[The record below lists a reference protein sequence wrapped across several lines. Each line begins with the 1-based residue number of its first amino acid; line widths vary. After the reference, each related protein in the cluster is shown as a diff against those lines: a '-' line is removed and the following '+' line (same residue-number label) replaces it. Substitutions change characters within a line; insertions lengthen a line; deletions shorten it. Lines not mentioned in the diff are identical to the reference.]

1 MKRFLRWFFLGFL
14 SFFLIINLSPVHS
27 QTNVNPRELVAKG
40 QQLYEKGEISSAI
53 AHLQQAQQE
62 FREQEEL
69 SSLAV
74 TLTNLGQLQL
84 LAGQPEA
91 AIETWQSAME
101 LQVTSQNPSLLR
113 RLQINRTTAL
123 REMGMYAKACQE
135 LTGVL
140 EISSNI
146 CGEET
151 LQETVLSEIDPNS
164 VLGKGWRNLAET
176 LRGLGKLQKARS
188 LLSALNE
195 QLPASVEKDTVLLSL
210 GKTLQAIGNAKRDR
224 AIDVPLYNYLPWQC
238 QTRELSP
245 QAKPAY
251 QQAEQFY
258 QQASQSRSPDLRNQA
273 LLQQFSLI
281 QDTTSLS
288 PNFQSTPEI
297 DFSAFPPGRDRIY
310 AQIDF
315 AKSQACLAQLQE
327 NEPDWNRLIRLT
339 QMGIEEAQQL
349 GDDRAQAYALGT
361 LGGLYEYRANVTQ
374 QQQWADIGQ
383 KLTTQALYLA
393 QPETQPDLAYQWQW
407 QQGRLLARKGELP
420 AAIPKLEAAA
430 QTLEKVRS
438 NLRAIDADVQFSFRD
453 QVEPLYRQLIDL
465 LSQQDTPEAL
475 EQALSFLDALQLA
488 ELENFLDCNL
498 SESVAVEQILETL
511 DPQAAFIAP
520 ILLED
525 RLEVI
530 YKLPKQPLAHHSQPI
545 AHQEIET
552 VIDRIRE
559 SLVRPDRSFA
569 VVEEAKTLYDWLIRP
584 LEPSLNAAPNIETL
598 VFVSDSSLRN
608 VPPNVFHDG
617 ESFLVQKY
625 QTAVIPSRELLAT
638 RPRES
643 DFRVL
648 LAGISES
655 QQVDGINFTPLP
667 AVAQEI
673 RELQQK
679 VASDSD
685 TLFNQEFT
693 QTRLQEKIDQL
704 GFPVVHIATHGKFS
718 SEPEDTYL
726 VAWQERILVKEL
738 DSILQ
743 ISRPQIGQPSAIDLL
758 VLSACET
765 AQGNRRAALGLA
777 GISAQAQ
784 VRSTIATLWQV
795 DDRATALLMNK
806 FYEELNEGKTIAT
819 ALRNAQLY
827 LIEDLGET
835 RPFLWSPFILVG
847 NWL

>member
-27 QTNVNPRELVAKG
+27 QTNVNPRELVAQG
-40 QQLYEKGEISSAI
+40 QQLYEKGEISGAI
-53 AHLQQAQQE
+53 ALLQQAQQQ
-62 FREQEEL
+62 FREQEKF
-69 SSLAV
+69 SSLAI

-84 LAGQPEA
+84 LAGQSEA
-91 AIETWQSAME
+91 AIETWQSAMQ
-101 LQVTSQNPSLLR
+101 LQVTSQNPSLLQ
-113 RLQINRTTAL
+113 RLQINRATAL
-123 REMGMYAKACQE
+123 REMGMYARSCQE

-146 CGEET
+146 CSEET

-164 VLGKGWRNLAET
+164 VLRKGWRNLADT
-176 LRGLGKLQKARS
+176 LRVLGKPQKARS
-188 LLSALNE
+188 LLSDLNE

-210 GKTLQAIGNAKRDR
+210 GETLQAIGNTERDR
-224 AIDVPLYNYLPWQC
+224 AIDVPLYDYLPWQC

-245 QAKPAY
+245 QAKQSY
-251 QQAEQFY
+251 QQAKQFY
-258 QQASQSRSPDLRNQA
+258 QQASQSGSPYLRNQA
-273 LLQQFSLI
+273 LLRQFSLI
-281 QDTTSLS
+281 QDTAIVS
-288 PNFQSTPEI
+288 PQSAPKI
-297 DFSAFPPGRDRIY
+297 DFSALNPGRERIY

-315 AKSQACLAQLQE
+315 AKSEACLAQLQGK
-327 NEPDWNRLIRLT
+327 EPHWNRLIQLT
-339 QMGIEEAQQL
+339 QTGIEEAQRL

-374 QQQWADIGQ
+374 QQKWADMGQ

-393 QPETQPDLAYQWQW
+393 QPETEPDLAYQWQW
-407 QQGRLLARKGELP
+407 QQGRLLARKGEIA
-420 AAIPKLEAAA
+420 AAIPKLQAAA
-430 QTLEKVRS
+430 KTLEQVRTD
-438 NLRAIDADVQFSFRD
+438 LRAIDADVQFSFRD

-520 ILLED
+520 IILKD

-530 YKLPKQPLAHHSQPI
+530 YKLPQQPLAHHSTPV
-545 AHQEIET
+545 APQE
-552 VIDRIRE
+552 VDAVVDRIRK

-584 LEPSLNAAPNIETL
+584 LEPSLNAAPNVETL

-608 VPPNVFHDG
+608 VPPSVFHDG
-617 ESFLVQKY
+617 ESFLVQTY

-638 RPRES
+638 RPRET

-655 QQVDGINFTPLP
+655 QQVDGIEFTPLP

-673 RELQQK
+673 KQLQQK
-679 VASDSD
+679 VASNSD

-704 GFPVVHIATHGKFS
+704 AFPAVHIATHGKFS

-726 VAWQERILVKEL
+726 LAWQERILVKEL

-743 ISRPQIGQPSAIDLL
+743 ISRPQFGQTGAIDLL

-806 FYEELNEGKTIAT
+806 FYEELNEDKTIAT